1 MEVDLGSVY
10 RTLAKRF
17 RAVDRNDLDD
27 AVATSRAVMWE
38 VRDQGTVVHNAEA
51 YCMTVARRELSR
63 EVRRQRRHFYPD
75 QVGPEEWGDIGN
87 ANAAVVVIE
96 EPEVQADVNEVLEQA
111 PNLYAE
117 IMRLHYLEGRS
128 LEEIAKHLGITAE
141 AARKR
146 HERALK
152 WARRTFAES
161 SPAKDVKGHVP
172 R

>member
-10 RTLAKRF
+10 RTLARRF
-17 RAVDRNDLDD
+17 RAMDRNDLDD

-38 VRDQGTVVHNAEA
+38 VRDQGVVVHNAEA

-63 EVRRQRRHFYPD
+63 ELRRQRRHFYPD
-75 QVGPEEWGDIGN
+75 QIGPEEWGEIGH
-87 ANAAVVVIE
+87 AHAAVVVIE
-96 EPEVQADVNEVLEQA
+96 APEVQADVNEVLEQA
-111 PNLYAE
+111 PELFAE

-128 LEEIAKHLGITAE
+128 LEEIARVLGISPG

-152 WARRTFAES
+152 WARRTFTDPSQEQE
-161 SPAKDVKGHVP
+161 P
-172 R
+172 